1 MPIKSGQKYR
11 FVVRRNVRSKQQW
24 WYVVLANNAQV
35 VLHSE
40 NYASHSGVTNAAKT
54 FMKYIKPG
62 VAVLQDIKLLD
73 GAAGVKAKK
82 EGLQ

>member
-1 MPIKSGQKYR
+1 MPIKTGQKYR

-62 VAVLQDIKLLD
+62 VAVLQDIKMLD
-73 GAAGVKAKK
+73 GYPGQLAKQR
-82 EGLQ
+82 EL

>member
-11 FVVRRNVRSKQQW
+11 FVVKRNIRSKQQW

-54 FMKYIKPG
+54 IIRYMKPG
-62 VAVLQDIKLLD
+62 VAVLKDIKSLVGYPGSL
-73 GAAGVKAKK
+73 AKRRV
-82 EGLQ
+82 L